1 MNQTLHDEI
10 SQVAFELYQKEG
22 CPEGRHLF
30 HWSAAEKI
38 VKERNVSGPRETAD
52 TVRPRGMKVRKELSP
67 DLYTILV
74 QMR

>member
-10 SQVAFELYQKEG
+10 TQVAFELYQKEG

-30 HWSAAEKI
+30 HWLEGEKI
-38 VKERNVSGPRETAD
+38 VKERNEPKPNETEVPKKPIGIKA
-52 TVRPRGMKVRKELSP
+52 TKALLP
-67 DLYTILV
+67 DLYNILV